1 MSNGLVIERDG
12 AVVIL
17 RLARSEVGNAIDMDL
32 ARALMHA
39 AIACDEDAGVR
50 AVLLTGT
57 GRMFCAGG
65 DVGAFAAAGEGVGAM
80 LKELASYVHLAVSRL
95 ARMDKPLVT
104 AINGPAAGAGVSL
117 AVLGDIALAAE
128 TAHFTLAYTALGLS
142 PDGGSSWLLPRLI
155 GLRRTQELA
164 LTNRRVGVEEAV
176 SIGLV
181 TRAVGA
187 DALDGE
193 ALALARTLATGP
205 SRAFGRTRALLAESY
220 ATGLE
225 AQMEAEARAIAMSGR
240 DEGREGIAAFVAKRK
255 PIWTKED

>member
-1 MSNGLVIERDG
+1 M
-12 AVVIL
+12 
-17 RLARSEVGNAIDMDL
+17 
-32 ARALMHA
+32 
-39 AIACDEDAGVR
+39 
-50 AVLLTGT
+50 
-57 GRMFCAGG
+57 
-65 DVGAFAAAGEGVGAM
+65 
-80 LKELASYVHLAVSRL
+80 
-95 ARMDKPLVT
+95 
-104 AINGPAAGAGVSL
+104 
-117 AVLGDIALAAE
+117 
-128 TAHFTLAYTALGLS
+128 
-142 PDGGSSWLLPRLI
+142 LPRLI

>member
-128 TAHFTLAYTALGLS
+128 TAHFTLAYTALAS
-142 PDGGSSWLLPRLI
+142 RPM
-155 GLRRTQELA
+155 A
-164 LTNRRVGVEEAV
+164 ARVGCC
-176 SIGLV
+176 
-181 TRAVGA
+181 RA
-187 DALDGE
+187 
-193 ALALARTLATGP
+193 
-205 SRAFGRTRALLAESY
+205 
-220 ATGLE
+220 
-225 AQMEAEARAIAMSGR
+225 
-240 DEGREGIAAFVAKRK
+240 
-255 PIWTKED
+255 